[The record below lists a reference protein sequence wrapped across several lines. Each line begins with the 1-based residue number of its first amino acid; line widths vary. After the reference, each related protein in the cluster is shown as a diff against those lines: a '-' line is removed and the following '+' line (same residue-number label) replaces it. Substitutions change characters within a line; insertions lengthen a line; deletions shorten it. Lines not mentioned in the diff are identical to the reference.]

1 MKVKPIVIDYGT
13 VSCCLSRGKKKE
25 KKTLGTSLSP
35 ESKTA

>member
-1 MKVKPIVIDYGT
+1 MVLLPVAFQGE
-13 VSCCLSRGKKKE
+13 KKKE